1 MRNKILYSNN
11 RSQFTSNVIPPPT
24 QIFQSVIPNI
34 FLGKNEKMDH
44 EYENCDGILKLLIV
58 GDSGV
63 GKSNFLLRAV
73 GEPYS
78 ESHNH
83 TIALDFRLRRMKM
96 RDKNYHLQIWD
107 TAGQTCFK
115 PVTTQYYRGSRGVF
129 VVYDVTKRE
138 TFTNIKQWIQALD
151 THAGKKIL
159 KILIGNKC
167 DLKNERAIEYSEAK
181 KYADELGIPFL
192 ETSARDETNIE
203 EAFVN
208 LVKRISDQGSTL
220 DEAPR
225 GSFRLPVRQ
234 EPKISASQP
243 GCC

>member
-1 MRNKILYSNN
+1 
-11 RSQFTSNVIPPPT
+11 
-24 QIFQSVIPNI
+24 
-34 FLGKNEKMDH
+34 MDH

-107 TAGQTCFK
+107 TAGHTCFK
-115 PVTTQYYRGSRGVF
+115 RVTIQYCRGSRGVF

-151 THAGKKIL
+151 THSLKIHKKTPT
-159 KILIGNKC
+159 ILIGNKC
-167 DLKNERAIEYSEAK
+167 DLKNERAVEYSEAK

-234 EPKISASQP
+234 EPKSSASQP

>member
-83 TIALDFRLRRMKM
+83 TIALDFRLRRIKIK
-96 RDKNYHLQIWD
+96 DKKYHLQIWD
-107 TAGQTCFK
+107 TAGQKCFQ
-115 PVTTQYYRGSRGVF
+115 PVTTQYYRGSRGAF

-208 LVKRISDQGSTL
+208 LVNRINDKGSSL
-220 DEAPR
+220 DEASL
-225 GSFRLPVRQ
+225 GSFRLEPL
-234 EPKISASQP
+234 EPKISASRP